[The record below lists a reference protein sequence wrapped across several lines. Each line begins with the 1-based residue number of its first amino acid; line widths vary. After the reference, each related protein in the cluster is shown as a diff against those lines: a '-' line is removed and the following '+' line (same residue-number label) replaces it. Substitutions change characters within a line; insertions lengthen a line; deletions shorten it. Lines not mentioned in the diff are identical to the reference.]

1 MLVSFNFRGEDVD
14 LDVTSESEP
23 YEWVICGMTT
33 EQYNALNVTADEEA
47 AMAAAIGEALY
58 DRAVKWCPEDG

>member
-1 MLVSFNFRGEDVD
+1 
-14 LDVTSESEP
+14 
-23 YEWVICGMTT
+23 MTT